1 MASIS
6 FDSELMTQ
14 QVAAVAIPNSKNFVA
29 VHDENGKIMIFS
41 VGTDGVFYLTKEDR
55 YGSRIIINLSR
66 ALNIAGVKIAAFD
79 VTQNIKDSTLYI
91 VVATASG
98 LVVLKPFKPSN
109 VYLADHNLN
118 LTPFIMSGGPSVT
131 TVQGIY
137 MVNPINLCA
146 SNGGVHDI

>member
-6 FDSELMTQ
+6 YDAELMTQ
-14 QVAAVAIPNSKNFVA
+14 QVAAVAIPNSNNFVA
-29 VHDENGKIMIFS
+29 ALDENGRIMIFS

-55 YGSRIIINLSR
+55 YGSRIIINLSK
-66 ALNIAGVKIAAFD
+66 ALGIVGGKIAAFD
-79 VTQNIKDSTLYI
+79 VMQNIKDSTLYI

-98 LVVLKPFKPSN
+98 LIVLRPFKPSN

-118 LTPFIMSGGPSVT
+118 LTPFIMSGGPRVT

-137 MVNPINLCA
+137 MVNSIGTCA
-146 SNGGVHDI
+146 